1 MPLHTIVTAHFCAM
15 AHLLEEYLINLLV
28 SKAHQRHNTICI
40 SLIIIGLQKLYY
52 LLIDITETFMRGTRF
67 VY

>member
-1 MPLHTIVTAHFCAM
+1 M

-28 SKAHQRHNTICI
+28 SKTHQRHNTICI